1 MKSLWWLRNDPLA
14 LIGLIILIIFAFAA
28 IFAAQVSPFDPTE
41 QHLSDTLK
49 PPSELY
55 RFGTDQ
61 FGRDILSRVIHGT
74 QISLG
79 LGSGAVIIAVTV
91 GTTIG
96 LTAGYV
102 GDRTDEIIMRV
113 IDIFFAFPPIVLA
126 IFLMATLGPSL
137 LNVVLVVALVTIPQF
152 TRIARSVAISE
163 RNQDYVLAARAMGAS
178 TASVIR
184 RHLLVNAFPPL
195 AIQVTV
201 LLGRCDFDRSGAEL
215 LGHRRPAAH
224 ADLGR
229 HLERRARLCL
239 HRFVV
244 VHRVPGPGDFSGGV
258 LVERT
263 GRRLARL
270 HRPNHAP
277 AREWGIAH
285 KEPRRGD
292 LSGRPK
298 TVSPAKHGRSNGSPH
313 SSHAEWRRALDGEKR
328 KLINYEDTGTN

>member
-1 MKSLWWLRNDPLA
+1 MKNLWWLRNDPLA
-14 LIGLIILIIFAFAA
+14 MIGLFILIVFALAA
-28 IFAAQVSPFDPTE
+28 IFAARVAPFDPTA

-79 LGSGAVIIAVTV
+79 LGSAAVVLAVTV
-91 GTTIG
+91 GTSIG

-102 GDRTDEIIMRV
+102 GGRVDEFIMRI

-126 IFLMATLGPSL
+126 IFLMATFGPSL
-137 LNVVLVVALVTIPQF
+137 LNVVIVVALVTIPQF

-201 LLGRCDFDRSGAEL
+201 LLADAILIEASLSFLGIGVRPPTPTWGGILSAGRDYVFTGFWWFTVFPGLAIFLAVFSLNVLGDGLRDFIDPTT
-215 LGHRRPAAH
+215 RP
-224 ADLGR
+224 
-229 HLERRARLCL
+229 
-239 HRFVV
+239 
-244 VHRVPGPGDFSGGV
+244 
-258 LVERT
+258 
-263 GRRLARL
+263 
-270 HRPNHAP
+270 
-277 AREWGIAH
+277 
-285 KEPRRGD
+285 RG
-292 LSGRPK
+292 SQ
-298 TVSPAKHGRSNGSPH
+298 S
-313 SSHAEWRRALDGEKR
+313 
-328 KLINYEDTGTN
+328 